1 MDWFYKQPVKII
13 FGIDKIKDLCN
24 ILKDLNY
31 KNGLLVCGPSFA
43 ENGVAERILDYSK
56 GLITEIFSDIVPN
69 PTVDN
74 VDSCADVMR
83 KNNIEFV
90 LALGGGSPIDCAKAA
105 ASLCKTEDSIVSYHN
120 QEKKFGKEHI
130 PLIAVPTTSGTGSE
144 VTAVSVLTNPYIGK
158 KAPLASENFY
168 PEYTIVDPALTL
180 TVPKQITAS
189 TGLDVLSHA
198 LEGFWSKDHQPICD
212 ALALNAASLVFKYLE
227 KAYIN
232 GEDIEA
238 REKMSEASL
247 IAGLAFGLPKTTG
260 SHACSFPLTN
270 VYKLPHG
277 EACAF
282 TLDYFTRINAEAEDG
297 RVNNF
302 AKQLGFKDA
311 CDMADRIKELKLSMN
326 MKVSLQD
333 AGIRDEDIERLAEL
347 SIHPNL
353 LNNPVKMKKEDLT
366 KMFKSFE

>member
-13 FGIDKIKDLCN
+13 FGIDKVKDLYN

-43 ENGVAERILDYSK
+43 ENGAAEKILDYSK
-56 GLITEIFSDIVPN
+56 GLITKIFSNIVPN

-74 VDSCADVMR
+74 VDNCADVIR
-83 KNNIEFV
+83 KNNIGFV

-105 ASLCKTEDSIVSYHN
+105 ASLCKTEDSIVLYHN

-144 VTAVSVLTNPYIGK
+144 VTAVSVLTNPHIGR

-168 PEYTIVDPALTL
+168 PEYAIVDPTLTL

-212 ALALNAASLVFKYLE
+212 ALALHAASLVFKYLE

-270 VYKLPHG
+270 IYKLPHG

-297 RVNNF
+297 RVNDF

-311 CDMADRIKELKLSMN
+311 NDMADRIKELKFSMN

-333 AGIRDEDIERLAEL
+333 AGIRDEEVETLAEL

-353 LNNPVKMKKEDLT
+353 LNNPVKMEKKDLIE
-366 KMFKSFE
+366 MFRSFK

>member
-1 MDWFYKQPVKII
+1 VEWFYKQPVKII
-13 FGIDKIKDLCN
+13 FGIDKIKDLYN
-24 ILKDLNY
+24 ILTNVNY

-43 ENGVAERILDYSK
+43 ENGVAEKILDCSK
-56 GLITEIFSDIVPN
+56 GLIIKTFSDIVPN

-74 VDSCADVMR
+74 VDNCADIIR
-83 KNNIEFV
+83 KNNIEFI

-105 ASLCKTEDSIVSYHN
+105 ASLCKTEDSIVPYHN

-130 PLIAVPTTSGTGSE
+130 PLIAVPTTAGTGSE
-144 VTAVSVLTNPYIGK
+144 VTAVSVLTNPNISK
-158 KAPLASENFY
+158 KAPIASENFY
-168 PEYTIVDPALTL
+168 PEYAIVDPALTL

-198 LEGFWSKDHQPICD
+198 LEGFWSKYHQPICD
-212 ALALNAASLVFKYLE
+212 AMAMYAASLVFKYLE

-247 IAGLAFGLPKTTG
+247 IAGLAFGIPKTTG

-270 VYKLPHG
+270 IYKLPHG

-282 TLDYFTRINAEAEDG
+282 TLDYFTRINAEAENG

-302 AKQLGFKDA
+302 AEQLGFKDA
-311 CDMADRIKELKLSMN
+311 YDMADRIKELKISMN
-326 MKVSLQD
+326 MKVTIQD
-333 AGIRDEDIERLAEL
+333 VGIKNNEVEKLAEL

-353 LNNPVKMKKEDLT
+353 LNNPVKMEKEDLIE
-366 KMFKSFE
+366 MFKSFK